1 MRPEGAY
8 PRQIRGEA
16 SAPLAPMNAYLFEDV
31 RLDPDRNPDRNYQPR
46 EYTRS
51 DARDFPADARQLLF
65 NFTPDEPE
73 TED

>member
-1 MRPEGAY
+1 
-8 PRQIRGEA
+8 
-16 SAPLAPMNAYLFEDV
+16 MNAYLFEDV
-31 RLDPDRNPDRNYQPR
+31 DLILTATPDRNYQPR